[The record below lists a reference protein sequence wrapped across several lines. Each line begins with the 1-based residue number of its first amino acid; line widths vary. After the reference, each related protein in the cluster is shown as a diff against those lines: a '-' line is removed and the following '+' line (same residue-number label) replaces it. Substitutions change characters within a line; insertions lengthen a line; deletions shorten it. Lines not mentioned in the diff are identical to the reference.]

1 VIVFVKKIKA
11 NKEDVLVENV
21 KKNIIVKRE
30 KNVVKKNIYVAM
42 KNP

>member
-1 VIVFVKKIKA
+1 VKKIKA

-30 KNVVKKNIYVAM
+30 INVVKKNIYVSM